1 MKKEL
6 LARGV
11 QFVQRRINSLDE
23 LRDEG
28 FPIVVNC
35 AGLDGGRLAGDKEVY
50 PIRGILLKVEAPW
63 QKHFLMRDF
72 LTFTIPTID
81 AVYIGTVKEDHK
93 DSKEITQEE
102 KDSLFKRYLELQ
114 PSFKNVKIVDH
125 FVGIRPGRSIVRVE
139 AELRTTENGTT
150 YKVVHNYGHGGT
162 GFSIGW
168 GTALHA
174 SALVLDL
181 PVNRYEQAKSVVF

>member
-1 MKKEL
+1 MHLADLWRTYGGVSGVQLLSGHILSEDQDLLLEQKKAYSDIVYNFRFLSQRELASHFILYHLSVVFFSETFAIHYTAFTSEGAKYCPWMKKEL

-23 LRDEG
+23 LGDEG

-72 LTFTIPTID
+72 VTFTIPT
-81 AVYIGTVKEDHK
+81 
-93 DSKEITQEE
+93 
-102 KDSLFKRYLELQ
+102 
-114 PSFKNVKIVDH
+114 
-125 FVGIRPGRSIVRVE
+125 
-139 AELRTTENGTT
+139 
-150 YKVVHNYGHGGT
+150 
-162 GFSIGW
+162 
-168 GTALHA
+168 
-174 SALVLDL
+174 
-181 PVNRYEQAKSVVF
+181 